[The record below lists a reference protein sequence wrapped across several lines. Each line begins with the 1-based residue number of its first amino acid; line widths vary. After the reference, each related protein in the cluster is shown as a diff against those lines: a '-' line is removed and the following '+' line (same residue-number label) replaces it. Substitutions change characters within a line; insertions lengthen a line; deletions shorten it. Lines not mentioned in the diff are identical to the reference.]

1 MYSGKHIDITNGDIR
16 IRSMTDEDLPLM
28 LKWLTDDRVLEFY
41 AGRDIQYTPEILRQH
56 YSEVW
61 DTVYYKVIFEYE
73 GGAVGYGQI
82 YKLYG
87 ELYEEYR
94 YPQTG
99 ENVFAADQFI
109 GEPEY
114 WSRGIGTRYMQSVLD
129 FLKNS
134 ENADV
139 VILDPQKSNARAIRA
154 YEKAGFKIIDEL
166 PGHELFEGKKV
177 DCYLMEF
184 RTRSN
189 KLTSAA
195 SNGSENGD

>member
-1 MYSGKHIDITNGDIR
+1 MYNGKHIDITNGDIR

-28 LKWLTDDRVLEFY
+28 LKWLTDARVLEFY
-41 AGRDIQYTPEILRQH
+41 GGRDIHYTPETLREH

-61 DTVYYKVIFEYE
+61 DTVYYRVIFEYG

-99 ENVFAADQFI
+99 EIVFAADQFI
-109 GEPEY
+109 GEPGY
-114 WSRGIGTRYMQSVLD
+114 WNRGIGTRYMRSVLEY
-129 FLKNS
+129 LKTE
-134 ENADV
+134 ENADA
-139 VILDPQKSNARAIRA
+139 VILDPQKSNARAVRA

-184 RTRSN
+184 RTSSQ
-189 KLTSAA
+189 KLTSAD
-195 SNGSENGD
+195 SGGS